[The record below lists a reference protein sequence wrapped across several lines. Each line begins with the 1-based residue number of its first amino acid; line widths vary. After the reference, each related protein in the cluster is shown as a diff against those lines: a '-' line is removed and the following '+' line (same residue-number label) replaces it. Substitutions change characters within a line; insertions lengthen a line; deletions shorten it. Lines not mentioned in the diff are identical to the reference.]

1 MSLKKIFFKTKFTY
15 NLYLYYNLYIRH
27 KGFKKRSRYSQ
38 WNEDQF
44 ILEYFKNKDKGIYFD
59 VGCFHPFMYS
69 NTCLLHNKGWQGINI
84 DINPTTIDLFNIAR
98 PKDINLCTTID
109 ENKSEFKF
117 YYDHPFSPVNT
128 LDKEFYKDFKDSYY
142 QKFKKEVFI
151 GDVIKIVQSKT
162 IDEIL
167 KIAEPYTKIDF
178 LNIDI
183 EGMDLKILKQL
194 VPSKLK
200 PKLISIETHNPDNI
214 KLRDCDQINDFL
226 KDNNYKMLKRVGPT
240 TLFNINN

>member
-69 NTCLLHNKGWQGINI
+69 NTCLLYNKGWQGINI

-142 QKFKKEVFI
+142 QKFKKEVFV
-151 GDVIKIVQSKT
+151 GDVIKIVKSKT

-183 EGMDLKILKQL
+183 EGMDLKILRQL
-194 VPSKLK
+194 IPSKLK